1 MRTEADNC
9 LFWDRVGDC
18 VEEEKED
25 SLVQGEQ
32 QPAQDLEIQLI
43 PSITVQRAGC
53 DIDTRPDELL
63 NKTRVL
69 KAGGGIRLVVTDE
82 SPELEHQEGDRLGV
96 DRGKLSV
103 LVEELY
109 RYRANIRKRKVQR
122 RLLGNGRGGHGKTM
136 GLSLEKLTPPGPP
149 RPRGHGYKT

>member
-18 VEEEKED
+18 LEEEKED

-69 KAGGGIRLVVTDE
+69 KAGSGIRLVVTDE

-103 LVEELY
+103 LV
-109 RYRANIRKRKVQR
+109 
-122 RLLGNGRGGHGKTM
+122 GRIIQWG
-136 GLSLEKLTPPGPP
+136 
-149 RPRGHGYKT
+149 